1 MVSHTRCWATLVL
14 ILSACSQAPDR
25 ARHTVEDYRA
35 DRTLRDTTLTACAND
50 PDTLGKTIEC
60 VNAQSAA
67 ALEGAGSLR
76 KLPPLK
82 LDPSKNPLGSQDN
95 PSGPDSRQKH

>member
-1 MVSHTRCWATLVL
+1 VAFHPRCWATLTL
-14 ILSACSQAPDR
+14 LLSACSQAPDR

-35 DRTLRDTTLTACAND
+35 DRALRDTTLKACAND
-50 PDTLGKTIEC
+50 PGTLGKTPDC
-60 VNAQSAA
+60 VNAQYAA

-82 LDPSKNPLGSQDN
+82 LDPSKNPLGAQGN
-95 PSGPDSRQKH
+95 PSGQDSRQKP

>member
-1 MVSHTRCWATLVL
+1 VAFHPRYWATLTL
-14 ILSACSQAPDR
+14 FLSACAQAPDH

-35 DRTLRDTTLTACAND
+35 DRTLRDTTLKACAND
-50 PDTLGKTIEC
+50 PGTLGKTPDC

-82 LDPSKNPLGSQDN
+82 LDLSKNPLGSRGN
-95 PSGPDSRQKH
+95 PSGPDSRQEP